1 MSDWT
6 PPEGAVEVKD
16 KRQSNV
22 PKQNNNNATP
32 SAEDKVASDISKYT
46 AQRKAKGLTTY
57 YSPEAIAEKVKI
69 EKRTR
74 AGNEVPW
81 PTVTKDETEAYKR
94 YSSNNALTQDDVAE
108 VKDKTLKEKTYKTI
122 GEKREADSWT
132 SVGAAVE
139 NWWEGDA
146 DKAYTPFEDEK
157 KQVLIE
163 AKRAGRK
170 YNAEQINAL
179 AERKYQHRQYG
190 KLINNKA
197 EQYLKDI
204 SGDEQDLLKS
214 KSAKETTIEQKN
226 FNKKSAINT
235 MLTNDLNGYSKAFDA
250 QIKDIESYGKTPK
263 FTSQEEVDSY
273 NEKVNNI
280 KRIQKEA
287 GNTHAAYTA
296 NLEEYDKSSKKLGKA
311 EEEFD
316 LAKRHY
322 GTAWE
327 FTKIVPA
334 VENFVE
340 GAVGFVSMV
349 GDAATWVPRELV
361 SLAQGEGNAEYLS
374 DSTKSIL
381 KFKREREKIQ
391 SDFYAKPREITN
403 AETFFEKGWDL
414 IATQIPNIT
423 LMALTMGT
431 GGAEIAAAEVAT
443 EIAVAEGAAEV
454 AGGIAGKTIAGE
466 TVGAI
471 AEKQAIDKAVKIT
484 SQEAI
489 EVASGKISNSAKWL
503 ETIKA
508 NPIGKKLIEAGTLEG
523 VAPKVIAASSA
534 GSKYLDIAD
543 TNDQGVTD
551 YNPLQMVASSLLY
564 GYAEGVGENITM
576 GIFKGAVRPLKAL
589 MEDGGKKAFLDTLKE
604 DTIKAWLGEK
614 GASMINENIS
624 ELTTN
629 LAQNAIDKFM
639 LNKNVGLLDNTKTV
653 FKDTTLLTALML
665 GFPHIG
671 GMVIKPFVPVSE
683 QSKLKDNS
691 SQIAMLMHKMNT
703 PGISDATLSAYK
715 IKADALTKEN
725 SDLTKRTIERV
736 GGMPNETFNNILTL
750 DKARRDIQV
759 KAHEVLN
766 GDGTQEQK
774 AEALSILEEDYNA
787 KSNELAVVHN
797 NIKMMDTISKD
808 YAPEDRKDIYNLLV
822 EHKDLSEKMKSMD
835 PMQKQEAADK
845 IKDIN
850 DNFIAHN
857 IRLNVEKAISKDA
870 NNALKAKEALG
881 LDKLEVLSF
890 DDSDDL
896 EDWFTENVP
905 LSEEDA
911 TDMTKDEFNKTKAD
925 NYSEWVG
932 EQSNKYGI
940 FVPRND
946 GTTVLIINK
955 ELSTQKRVVTTG
967 QHEFLHA
974 LIYNAVKG
982 NPELAKNMGTSL
994 YNFLE
999 SSIGKEVLEGTEF
1012 KERHDGYKDDFIKEK
1027 KSFEEQQKAEIEKAN
1042 KETNGVGMTR
1052 TTADIKAK
1060 YAAKINQAEANY
1072 LEETLTLL
1080 SEAISKGDIKYNETF
1095 FTKLGDFI
1103 RKVLQ
1108 NYGVKVS
1115 FAAGRDVFNFV
1126 RDYNKSYENGK
1137 FTDAFKALATKGEYI
1152 GPKKASGQAV
1162 DLSIKSSSN
1171 PKVAE
1176 IQKKIDKLEEQYDN
1190 GQIEYD
1196 YYDNQIGLYKDEL
1209 KKAKLKPEVTQP
1221 AKAIVSKEVTEED
1234 EVTEIIK
1241 NEKGALSSDKVQKI
1255 YETKGINGAQD
1266 IIDLFKPITN
1276 RIVDKR
1282 RDAPGFEKKLLT
1294 DEIETGEG
1302 GILYLIKSYKPEKGI
1317 PLAAYI
1323 NKQLPL
1329 RAIAASR
1336 RVLDVQFNKDSAE
1349 EVGLA
1354 ATETADQNMTERVAE
1369 KPKYKNAIES
1379 NVFEPAVIE
1388 SIKGKILST
1397 LRLLKNRID
1406 TTVTLNR
1413 TVTPIVAEIRDEMGK
1428 QADIDI
1434 KTAMGGKKDGQLK
1447 SFLLKNKRYILE
1459 NMTTTWLMGKDGQ
1472 GGMPIAI
1479 QKRINGRWTNFPD
1492 WVGQKIDREST
1503 STDLAGRTSGAE
1515 LVRRLPSVN
1524 ANISNEDFLAQV
1536 LGPDGNPLRGRKE
1549 SLAKA
1554 MAEEISFELISK
1566 DLADKGPLYEA
1577 LEANQTRLEAKLNSE
1592 LDVEFNKQ
1600 IERGNIKNSN
1610 EIKEK
1615 SRRLR
1620 NGLEISKRKL
1630 ESDIDSAGNN
1640 PDLIVKNIM
1649 KWLANDGRA
1658 IRTKSWQLSYV
1669 SKFYT
1674 TNSNLLS
1681 KILYPILKDRFPYE
1695 FMIDKEDYFNLVDV
1709 PTGQKVYFGD
1719 EPVKLWMQT
1728 EDLKNNWEKLN
1739 PGAIEE
1745 STYALDDLVD
1755 TIKWCKANLNEEEFS
1770 DYILLLSEDQRG
1782 LVRKVSSPGLGFL
1795 NLTKGQ
1801 KPWLEHNPPRL
1812 NIVDDINNLYNSD
1825 ISVSDVKNFK
1835 AKIGKYNVNLIPK
1848 ALNKLLPKYEDGKN
1862 RMRDKD
1868 VLLYIDNAIENGA
1881 NITGFGAEYG
1891 SKANFDNLV
1900 AAAKKGFDTNQIAN
1914 ETNTLNALALYGI
1927 KSSKQTPRGIAVFDF
1942 DDTSAFTSGSVLYT
1956 MPDGLKGKL
1965 NAEEFAKEGSYMLDA
1980 GAIFDFSEFSKVVD
1994 GKPGPMVEKI
2004 KKMIAKFGNENFFIL
2019 TARPASAAVPI
2030 KEFLDSIGIDIPLE
2044 NITGLGNSAAQAKA
2058 DWMIAKVA
2066 EGYNDF
2072 YFADDAIQNV
2082 EAVKN
2087 ALDVFDVKS
2096 KIQQAKIKSSKKLS
2110 EDFNKIIEANTGME
2124 EYKVFSD
2131 IVAKRRG
2138 AGKGKYRF
2146 FVPPSAEDFTGLL
2159 YDFLGKGKLG
2169 EEQFAFFKKNL
2180 IDPYLS
2186 GSALIDSARQSIK
2199 RDYKAL
2205 LSSFP
2210 EVRKKLGKKIPS
2222 GDFTYDQAIRVSAWV
2237 ESGIEVPGLSQR
2249 DANKLNELVNSDPEL
2264 SAFKANLIITGRQE
2278 SGWISPTEFWDADTI
2293 VSDLHNITEKVGRK
2307 KFLAEFVENVNE
2319 IFSKENLNKI
2329 EAVYGSNFREA
2340 LEDSIYRMSNGTN
2353 RPSGSNRLTNQW
2365 NNWVNN
2371 STGAIMFF
2379 NTRSA
2384 LLQVISGMNFLNWS
2398 DNNPASA
2405 ALAFADQK
2413 QYWKD
2418 FVHIFNSDKMK
2429 ERRSGLKEDVSAA
2442 EIANAAEGSKN
2453 KVGAVLSYLLKL
2465 GFTPTQIADSFA
2477 IAAGGSTFYRNRIK
2491 TYVKQGMSETE
2502 AEAEA
2507 WKDFSKTA
2515 DENQQS
2521 SDPMLISQQ
2530 QTSSIGRL
2538 ILAFQNTPMQYNR
2551 LMKKAVRDLINKRG
2565 NPTEHLSK
2573 ILYYGGV
2580 QSFIFA
2586 SLQSAL
2592 FAVAFTGGD
2601 DEEKDKELNK
2611 KSEDILNSMVDG
2623 LLRGSGLGGAIV
2635 ATVKNTIAKYQEESD
2650 KGFKGDYAR
2659 VILQA
2664 LNIAPAIGSKA
2675 NKIYGAMK
2683 TNMFERD
2690 VIAEQGWS
2698 VTQDG
2703 RINLSPKYD
2712 VAGQLIE
2719 GTTNIPMGRLVSKV
2733 ENMSEAL
2740 DSRNASWQRIAL
2752 ALGWKPYNIGAVNE
2766 EQDLIKAG
2774 ARVRKKAEGKDKAR
2788 LTRLENKL
2796 NELDRLSNMT
2806 TEEYDHYILV
2816 KKLENKEKYL
2826 DRKLKKLQEEEMLG
2840 NSK

>member
-1 MSDWT
+1 
-6 PPEGAVEVKD
+6 
-16 KRQSNV
+16 
-22 PKQNNNNATP
+22 
-32 SAEDKVASDISKYT
+32 VASDISKYT
-46 AQRKAKGLTTY
+46 AQRKEKGLSTY
-57 YSPEAIAEKVKI
+57 YSPQAIAEKVKL
-69 EKRTR
+69 EKKART
-74 AGNEVPW
+74 GVQVPW

-94 YSSNNALTQDDVAE
+94 YSSNNALNQDDVVE
-108 VKDKTLKEKTYKTI
+108 VKDKTSKEKTYKTI
-122 GEKREADSWT
+122 GEKREAESWT
-132 SVGAAVE
+132 SVGAAIE

-146 DKAYTPFEDEK
+146 DKAYIPFEDER
-157 KQVLIE
+157 KQVIKE
-163 AKRAGRK
+163 ATRANKK
-170 YNAEQINAL
+170 YTPEQINAL
-179 AERKYQHRQYG
+179 AERKYQHREYG
-190 KLINNKA
+190 KLINKKA

-204 SGDEQDLLKS
+204 SGDEQDLLES
-214 KSAKETTIEQKN
+214 KAKKETTIEQRN
-226 FNKKSAINT
+226 FDKKSAVNK
-235 MLTNDLNGYSKAFDA
+235 MLSNDLQGYSKAFDA
-250 QIKDIESYGKTPK
+250 QLKDIEAYGKTPK
-263 FTSQEEVDSY
+263 FTSQEELNAY
-273 NEKVNNI
+273 NEKVNNV
-280 KRIQKEA
+280 KRIQQEA
-287 GNTHAAYTA
+287 TNTHSAYMA

-311 EEEFD
+311 EDEFD

-322 GTAWE
+322 GAAWE

-340 GAVGFVSMV
+340 GAVGFVSMIADTGV
-349 GDAATWVPRELV
+349 WAPQK
-361 SLAQGEGNAEYLS
+361 LASMITGGEAPEFLS
-374 DSTKSIL
+374 DTTKSIL
-381 KFKREREKIQ
+381 RFKREREEIQ
-391 SDFYAKPREITN
+391 QGFYARPREIEN

-414 IATQIPNIT
+414 VATQIPNIA

-443 EIAVAEGAAEV
+443 EVAVAEGAASAV
-454 AGGIAGKTIAGE
+454 GGIAGKTIAGE

-489 EVASGKISNSAKWL
+489 EAAAGKISNSAKWL

-508 NPIGKKLIEAGTLEG
+508 NPIGKKIIEAGTLEG
-523 VAPKVIAASSA
+523 IAPKVIAGSSA
-534 GSKYLDIAD
+534 GTKFLDLAD
-543 TNDQGVTD
+543 TNDQGVTNYD
-551 YNPLQMVASSLLY
+551 PLQMVASSLLY
-564 GYAEGVGENITM
+564 GYAEGVGENVTM
-576 GIFKGAVRPLKAL
+576 DIFKGAVRPLQAL
-589 MEDGGKKAFLDTLKE
+589 AKDGGKKAFLDTLKK
-604 DTIKAWLGEK
+604 DTIGAWLGK
-614 GASMINENIS
+614 RGTDMLNENVS
-624 ELTTN
+624 EQVTN

-639 LNKNVGLLDNTKTV
+639 LNKNVGLLDNTAAV
-653 FKDTTLLTALML
+653 FKDTTLLTSLMI
-665 GFPHIG
+665 GVPHIG
-671 GMVIKPFVPVSE
+671 GLVIKPFVPVSD
-683 QSKLKDNS
+683 QSKMKDNS

-703 PGISDATLSAYK
+703 PGINEATLSAYK
-715 IKADALTKEN
+715 AKAATLTQAN
-725 SDLTKRTIERV
+725 SDITNKTIQRV
-736 GGMPNETFNNILTL
+736 GGMPNTTFDNILNL
-750 DKARRDIQV
+750 DKTRRDIQV
-759 KAHEVLN
+759 KAHEVIN
-766 GDGTQEQK
+766 GSGTQEQK
-774 AEALSILEEDYNA
+774 AEALSIFEQEYNA
-787 KSNELAVVHN
+787 ADNELAVIHN
-797 NIKMMDTISKD
+797 NIKMMDTISND
-808 YAPEDRKDIYNLLV
+808 YTPEDRKDIYNLLV

-835 PMQKQEAADK
+835 PMQKQEATDK
-845 IKDIN
+845 IKEIN

-857 IRLNVEKAISKDA
+857 IRLNVEKAIAKDA

-890 DDSDDL
+890 DNSDDL
-896 EDWFTENVP
+896 EDWFTINAP
-905 LSEEDA
+905 LSKEEA
-911 TDMTKDEFNKTKAD
+911 ADMTKDKFNKTKAD

-940 FVPRND
+940 FVPRKD

-955 ELSTQKRVVTTG
+955 ELSAQKGVVTTG

-982 NPELAKNMGTSL
+982 NPEFAKKMGTDL

-1012 KERHDGYKDDFIKEK
+1012 KKRHDGYKDDFIEEK

-1052 TTADIKAK
+1052 TAADIRAK
-1060 YAAKINQAEANY
+1060 YSAKINQAEANY

-1103 RKVLQ
+1103 RRVFQ
-1108 NYGVKVS
+1108 NYGIKVS
-1115 FAAGRDVFNFV
+1115 FATGQDVFNFV
-1126 RDYNKSYENGK
+1126 RDYNKSYEKGK
-1137 FTDAFKALATKGEYI
+1137 FTDAFKALAVKGEYK
-1152 GPKKASGQAV
+1152 GPKQTDGKAG

-1171 PKVAE
+1171 PKVDE

-1196 YYDNQIGLYKDEL
+1196 YYENQIGLYKDEL
-1209 KKAKLKPEVTQP
+1209 KKAKLKPEGTQP

-1241 NEKGALSSDKVQKI
+1241 NEKGTLSSDKVQKI

-1336 RVLDVQFNKDSAE
+1336 RVLDVQFNKDATE
-1349 EVGLA
+1349 EVGLM
-1354 ATETADQNMTERVAE
+1354 ATETADQNMVERVAE
-1369 KPKYKNAIES
+1369 KPKYKNALEA

-1406 TTVTLNR
+1406 ATVTLNR

-1503 STDLAGRTSGAE
+1503 STDLAGRTSGTE
-1515 LVRRLPSVN
+1515 LARRLPNVN

-1536 LGPDGNPLRGRKE
+1536 LGSDGNPLRGRKE

-1592 LDVEFNKQ
+1592 LDIEFNKQ

-1640 PDLIVKNIM
+1640 PDLIAKNIM

-1681 KILYPILKDRFPYE
+1681 KILYPILERLSYK

-1709 PTGQKVYFGD
+1709 PTGKKVYFGN
-1719 EPVKLWMQT
+1719 EPIKLWMQT

-1739 PGAIEE
+1739 PGAMEE

-1812 NIVDDINNLYNSD
+1812 NIVDDINSLYNSN
-1825 ISVSDVKNFK
+1825 ISTSDVKNFK

-1848 ALNKLLPKYEDGKN
+1848 ALNELLPKYEDGKN

-1868 VLLYIDNAIENGA
+1868 VLLYIDNAIKNGA

-1891 SKANFDNLV
+1891 SKENFDSLV
-1900 AAAKKGFDTNQIAN
+1900 ALAKEGFDTNQIAN

-1927 KSSKQTPRGIAVFDF
+1927 KSSNQMPKGISVFDF

-1994 GKPGPMVEKI
+1994 GKPGPMVEKM

-2019 TARPASAAVPI
+2019 TARPANAAGPI

-2044 NITGLGNSAAQAKA
+2044 NITGLGNSTAQAKA
-2058 DWMIAKVA
+2058 DWIVGKVA

-2072 YFADDAIQNV
+2072 YFTDDAIQNV

-2087 ALDVFDVKS
+2087 ALAVFDVKS
-2096 KIQQAKIKSSKKLS
+2096 KIQQARIKSSKKLS
-2110 EDFNKIIEANTGME
+2110 EDFNKIIEVNTGMADF
-2124 EYKVFSD
+2124 KVFSD

-2146 FVPPSAEDFTGLL
+2146 FLPPSAEDFTGLL
-2159 YDFLGKGKLG
+2159 YDFLGKGKVG
-2169 EEQFAFFKKNL
+2169 EEQFDFFKKNL
-2180 IDPYLS
+2180 IDPYVA

-2205 LSSFP
+2205 LSAFP
-2210 EVRKKLGKKIPS
+2210 EVRKKLGKKIPD

-2237 ESGIEVPGLSQR
+2237 QSGVEVPGLSQR
-2249 DANKLNELVNSDPEL
+2249 DANKLNDLVNNDPQL
-2264 SAFKANLIITGRQE
+2264 ASFKDNLIITGRQAD
-2278 SGWISPTEFWDADTI
+2278 GWIAPTEFWDADTI
-2293 VSDLHNITEKVGRK
+2293 ISDLHNITEKVGRK
-2307 KFLAEFVENVNE
+2307 KFLAEFIENVGE

-2418 FVHIFNSDKMK
+2418 FSYIFNSDKMK

-2477 IAAGGSTFYRNRIK
+2477 ISAGGSTFYRNRIK
-2491 TYVKQGMSETE
+2491 TYIKKGMSETE
-2502 AEAEA
+2502 AEVEA

-2551 LMKKAVRDLINKRG
+2551 LIKKAARDLINRRG
-2565 NPTEHLSK
+2565 NSAEHISK
-2573 ILYYGGV
+2573 ILYYGAV
-2580 QSFIFA
+2580 QSFIFNA
-2586 SLQSAL
+2586 LQSAL
-2592 FAVAFTGGD
+2592 FAVAFSGGD
-2601 DEEKDKELNK
+2601 DEEKEKEINK
-2611 KSEDILNSMVDG
+2611 KSSDIVGGMIDG
-2623 LLRGSGLGGAIV
+2623 IVRGSGLGGAIV
-2635 ATVKNTIAKYQEESD
+2635 VTLKNAIEKYQEESE
-2650 KGFKGDYAR
+2650 KGFKGDNAK
-2659 VILQA
+2659 VLLQL
-2664 LNIAPAIGSKA
+2664 LNISPAIGSKA
-2675 NKIYGAMK
+2675 SKIYGSMQTAI
-2683 TNMFERD
+2683 FEKE
-2690 VIAEQGWS
+2690 VVKEMGWS
-2698 VTQDG
+2698 VTRDG
-2703 RINLSPKYD
+2703 RINISPNYEI
-2712 VAGQLIE
+2712 AGSLIE
-2719 GTTNIPMGRLVSKV
+2719 GTTNIPMNRLVSKV

-2740 DSRNASWQRIAL
+2740 DSRNATWQRIAS
-2752 ALGWKPYNIGAVNE
+2752 ALGWKPYTIGVVNE

-2774 ARVRKKAEGKDKAR
+2774 AKVRKKAEGKEKSK

-2796 NELDRLSNMT
+2796 KELDRMSNMT
-2806 TEEYDHYILV
+2806 TEEYDQYIRV

-2826 DRKLKKLQEEEMLG
+2826 DRKLKKLQEAERLEG
-2840 NSK
+2840 FNK